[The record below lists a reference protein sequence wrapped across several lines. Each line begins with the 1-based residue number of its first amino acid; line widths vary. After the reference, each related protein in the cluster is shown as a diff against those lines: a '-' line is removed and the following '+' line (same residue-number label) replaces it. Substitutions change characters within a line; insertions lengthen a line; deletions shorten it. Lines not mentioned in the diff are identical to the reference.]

1 MGWGSRIADSLV
13 TGAAASSGVPTTQLR
28 GASTRTVEA
37 SLVPPGT
44 LELASPWAPASPQLT
59 QILWAD
65 TFGAVGKTMATTRDT
80 AMQVPALA
88 RARHLL
94 CGFGA
99 RAVLRAY
106 LEDSEEL
113 APTRPDWMRKASG
126 GVSPFHRMLWTLD
139 DLLFRGWSLWDVE
152 RNTADGPITGQAQ
165 RVASHRWSFEANTGR
180 ILVDAKPMNSK
191 QALLIPGPH
200 EGVLNF
206 GRTAIVQA
214 QELEATA
221 TRVAQNPS
229 AYLNLHYTGEVPL
242 TPAQITEA
250 RTVWAEARRGDYG
263 GVGFTGK
270 DLAVEE
276 LGAAAEH
283 LLVEG
288 RNAAAVNMARAASLP
303 ASMVDATNA
312 GASLTYETSA
322 GRNAEF
328 LDYGADLYLDSV
340 AARLSLDD
348 AMPEGQAARFDTAKL
363 RSITPTPTGPE
374 D

>member
-1 MGWGSRIADSLV
+1 MGWGARIAGTLV
-13 TGAAASSGVPTTQLR
+13 TGAAATSGLPSAHVTGEAPNAL
-28 GASTRTVEA
+28 EA

-44 LELASPWAPASPQLT
+44 LELASPWAPASPQLQ
-59 QILWAD
+59 QILWSD
-65 TFGAVGKTMATTRDT
+65 VLGVVGKTLPTTRET

-106 LEDSEEL
+106 TGEALSPE
-113 APTRPDWMRKASG
+113 RPPWMYQAHG
-126 GVSPFHRMLWTLD
+126 QVSPFHRMLWTLD
-139 DLLFRGWSLWDVE
+139 DLLFSGWSLWDVE
-152 RNTADGPITGQAQ
+152 RTTPDGPITGGAQ
-165 RVASHRWSFEANTGR
+165 RVAKTRWTFEANTGR
-180 ILVDAKPMNSK
+180 ILLDGQPLNSK
-191 QALLIPGPH
+191 RALLIPGPH
-200 EGVLNF
+200 EGVLSF

-221 TRVAQNPS
+221 TRVAQNPA

-242 TPAQITEA
+242 TPAQIKEA
-250 RTVWAEARRGDYG
+250 RTIWAEARRGDYG
-263 GVGFTGK
+263 GVGYTGK

-288 RNAAAVNMARAASLP
+288 RNAAAVNMARIASVPAAS
-303 ASMVDATNA
+303 VDATTPH
-312 GASLTYETSA
+312 STLTYETAA
-322 GRNAEF
+322 GRNGEL
-328 LDYGADLYLDSV
+328 LDYGADLYLDAV

-348 AMPEGQAARFDTAKL
+348 VMPPQEAARFDTAQL
-363 RSITPTPTGPE
+363 RTLTPTPTTPE